1 MNKPLVLH
9 SRKSKDVTEYRPK
22 VIRFIKLATRN
33 LGPIALAVAAS
44 SAAHAQGTIDFSG
57 ATTFMTT
64 IKNFALL
71 AGSLICLVCL
81 VFAVFKF
88 MARDVTEGFV
98 ALFGV
103 LIGAACIGWGAGWIG
118 SATGQAVQ

>member
-1 MNKPLVLH
+1 M
-9 SRKSKDVTEYRPK
+9 
-22 VIRFIKLATRN
+22 ATITSGTFTKQQAR
-33 LGPIALAVAAS
+33 LFARAVAPAVCVMAFS
-44 SAAHAQGTIDFSG
+44 TAAHAQGTIDFSG

-71 AGSLICLVCL
+71 GGSLMCLVCL

-88 MARDVTEGFV
+88 MARDMTEGFA

-103 LIGAACIGWGAGWIG
+103 LIGGACIGWGAGWIG